1 MSLVWNFC
9 ACFADAILWGNQY
22 CNIEKCFL
30 RLHHTL
36 HQRHYFILYIHYAN
50 QCLTVLQDR
59 IEEDRSDRRRTT
71 SSRGSDLGSSYG
83 SGHGGSSLALGG
95 SGGGGGPLGNI
106 GGLLGLGFGNFAQGI
121 NYKTDPLSCTVF
133 VSNVS

>member
-1 MSLVWNFC
+1 MLVLQMPFC
-9 ACFADAILWGNQY
+9 GVT
-22 CNIEKCFL
+22 NIATSRNVNCFL
-30 RLHHTL
+30 RLHHNL

>member
-1 MSLVWNFC
+1 VLVLQMSFC
-9 ACFADAILWGNQY
+9 GEP
-22 CNIEKCFL
+22 NITTSRNVNCFL
-30 RLHHTL
+30 RLNHTL

-50 QCLTVLQDR
+50 QYLTVLQDR

-95 SGGGGGPLGNI
+95 GGGSGPLGNI